1 MTGVLVGLILGDA
14 NIRRPGKNGN
24 PHIQF
29 NQGFV
34 HLEYVLFV
42 FSLLSPLC
50 THFPSLIQQRDGSF

>member
-42 FSLLSPLC
+42 FSLNKQFMATFHNHLQC
-50 THFPSLIQQRDGSF
+50 TFKKF